1 MTQIA
6 SISQQIWD
14 MKYRLKGPGGE
25 VMDKT
30 IDDSWRR
37 IANALAEAEPK
48 DKEAWADVFFEA
60 MHDFRFLPAG
70 RIVVRRRHRP
80 QGHLVQLLRHGRH
93 PRRYGRHLRASEGSR
108 RDHAARRRH
117 RL

>member
-48 DKEAWADVFFEA
+48 DKDAWANVFFEA
-60 MHDFRFLPAG
+60 MRDFRFLPAG
-70 RIVVRRRHRP
+70 RIVS
-80 QGHLVQLLRHGRH
+80 GAGT
-93 PRRYGRHLRASEGSR
+93 
-108 RDHAARRRH
+108 ARKVT
-117 RL
+117 LFNCFVMGDIPDDMSGIF